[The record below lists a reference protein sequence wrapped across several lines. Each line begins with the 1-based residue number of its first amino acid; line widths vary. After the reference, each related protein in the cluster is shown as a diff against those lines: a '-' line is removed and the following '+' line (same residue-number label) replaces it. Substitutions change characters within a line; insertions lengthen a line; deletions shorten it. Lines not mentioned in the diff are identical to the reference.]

1 MSNYDLQRWKHKTKI
16 FCFLK
21 NPVMLLIMTEH
32 ISTIFTN
39 ALRMCIAH
47 VSRASWLEIQ
57 QRLSRHVSPG
67 EKFVF
72 VVRTPPPAHSSL
84 TTQRKML
91 TQGVFDAKFVFL
103 IKSDSNIR

>member
-72 VVRTPPPAHSSL
+72 VVRTPPRTLFSHHAEKNVDAGGFW
-84 TTQRKML
+84 RKIR
-91 TQGVFDAKFVFL
+91 FL
-103 IKSDSNIR
+103 NKKRQ